1 MTPILNL
8 RTCLLLGA
16 AAFCLGSA
24 APAMA
29 VPAGGLTQAFPV
41 AAPQQAMVHK
51 VQDRRWRRG
60 RHGNRFR
67 DRRRGFS
74 HYYDGYYYAVPWWAE
89 DYYDDYDDEPDY
101 GGGRGGGRHEEW
113 CADRY
118 KSYKPRTNT
127 WTDYDLNTRECIS
140 PYS

>member
-1 MTPILNL
+1 MTPILKL

-16 AAFCLGSA
+16 AAFCLGST

-29 VPAGGLTQAFPV
+29 APAGGLTQAVPFIGSE
-41 AAPQQAMVHK
+41 QAMVHK

-60 RHGNRFR
+60 RDGNRFR
-67 DRRRGFS
+67 SRRGRYS
-74 HYYDGYYYAVPWWAE
+74 HFYDGYYYASPWWE
-89 DYYDDYDDEPDY
+89 DDYYDDGYDEPDY
-101 GGGRGGGRHEEW
+101 GRGGGRHEEW